1 MGSAVIVARGRWAL
15 VFVCI
20 SLSFGSFADEA
31 AQVTFA
37 LRLAD
42 HTSSVSMLL
51 AAGLIGGMLAGPI
64 APAML
69 QRMGPRQTIPAVFA
83 LQSLLIALAS
93 VANQLWS
100 YVVVSLALG
109 STGSLLWAAIMV
121 AIPTY
126 TSDERTIDQVNRI
139 TQSVRNMGYVGGPAL
154 GGLLYGTAERSR
166 GLLLLALLVLVA
178 ASVSVLC
185 FNALNALEQK
195 SAPLLKQDKQK
206 GRLDLVGLFRTTPVI
221 RAVAPLCVT
230 VVLTSTLNVLLI
242 FRIRTD
248 LQFSAEIYGLV
259 VSALSVGLV
268 VGPVACSGVLAR
280 FGDAAGASIG
290 AGIIGFGILWLALS
304 DTAWIIMCATFVIG
318 LANGI
323 QNALTSSFMMKAI
336 DPKQR
341 VNLMPAYIFCLQTSV
356 FLGFISA
363 GMISTAY
370 VKMTL
375 VAVGIATAITGACG
389 FALNV
394 GNRPGVVTKGA

>member
-1 MGSAVIVARGRWAL
+1 MGLRGRWAL
-15 VFVCI
+15 VFICI
-20 SLSFGSFADEA
+20 CLSFGSFADEA

-37 LRLAD
+37 MRLAD

-51 AAGLIGGMLAGPI
+51 AAGLIGGILSGPI
-64 APAML
+64 APVIL
-69 QRMGPRQTIPAVFA
+69 ERSGPRQTIPAIFV
-83 LQSLLIALAS
+83 LQSLLIAIAS
-93 VANQLWS
+93 LANQFWG
-100 YVVVSLALG
+100 YVAVSMALG

-126 TSDERTIDQVNRI
+126 ARDERYIDRINRI
-139 TQSVRNMGYVGGPAL
+139 TQSMRNMGYVGGPAL
-154 GGLLYGTAERSR
+154 GGLLYGMAERSR

-178 ASVSVLC
+178 APVTALC
-185 FNALNALEQK
+185 FNALDSFVQK
-195 SAPLLKQDKQK
+195 SGQLPKQDKQK
-206 GRLDLVGLFRTTPVI
+206 GRLDLPGLFRTAGVT
-221 RAVAPLCVT
+221 RAVAPLWVT

-259 VSALSVGLV
+259 VSALSVGLI

-280 FGDAAGASIG
+280 FGDAAGASIA
-290 AGIIGFGILWLALS
+290 AGVIGFGILWLALS

-336 DPKQR
+336 PPKQR
-341 VNLMPAYIFCLQTSV
+341 VNLMPAYIFCIQTSV
-356 FLGFISA
+356 FLGFMSA
-363 GMISTAY
+363 GMISTAH
-370 VKMTL
+370 VSMAL
-375 VAVGIATAITGACG
+375 VAVGVATAITGACG

-394 GNRPGVVTKGA
+394 RNRPGMMTKGA